1 MKDQEFRRHDRHE
14 AGPSGCQHGDDSPH
28 PGEDEPRR
36 THGGG
41 WRRGPG
47 RGGFPAGPPGFRGP
61 GPWARGPRM
70 RGPWDAIGETGTG
83 IQLRALT
90 RQLAMAASQVAGSG
104 TDAQQAQASQIL
116 ADSRRSLY
124 QILASSEDE
133 ATAQQN

>member
-1 MKDQEFRRHDRHE
+1 
-14 AGPSGCQHGDDSPH
+14 
-28 PGEDEPRR
+28 
-36 THGGG
+36 
-41 WRRGPG
+41 
-47 RGGFPAGPPGFRGP
+47 
-61 GPWARGPRM
+61 M
-70 RGPWDAIGETGTG
+70 RGPWDVTGETGTG

-90 RQLAMAASQVAGSG
+90 GELAMAASQVAGSG